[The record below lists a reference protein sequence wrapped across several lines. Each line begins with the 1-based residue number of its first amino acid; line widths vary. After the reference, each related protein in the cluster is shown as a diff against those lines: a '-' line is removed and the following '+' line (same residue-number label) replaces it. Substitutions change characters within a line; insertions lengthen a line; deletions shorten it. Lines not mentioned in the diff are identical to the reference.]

1 MIQIR
6 AADVSGAAKLADT
19 LGTGDALLN
28 KINTELE
35 VRRQTLAHGVICVTC
50 TYACLLEHCR
60 DI

>member
-6 AADVSGAAKLADT
+6 AADASGAAQLADT

-50 TYACLLEHCR
+50 TCDCLREHCR